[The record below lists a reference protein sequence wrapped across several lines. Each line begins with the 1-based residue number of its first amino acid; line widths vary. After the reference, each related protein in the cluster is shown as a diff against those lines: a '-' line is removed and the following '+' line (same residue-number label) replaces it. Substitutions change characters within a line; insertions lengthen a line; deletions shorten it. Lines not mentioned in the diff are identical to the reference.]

1 MMRAVKLFALSVVL
15 AVASLPVLGAQQP
28 VFGGFYGFGD
38 SLADNGNVFLAT
50 QQAGFNPAIPPSVD
64 PHQTYFA
71 GRFSNG
77 PVAFE
82 YLVQL
87 LSNGTASL
95 RPYLAAPDLA
105 STNTVNFAF
114 GGSGT
119 GFINASPGGFP
130 VVGLRGQVVL
140 FAGGLGG
147 RAPSPNAVYGII
159 SGANDYLGNQPLDP
173 SEVVGNIGDA
183 IQSLYVLGARK
194 VIVLNLPDLGKIP
207 LTINSPQSA
216 LLSQLSAT
224 HNKLLAKKL
233 KQLANSL
240 RQLDLIAVDV
250 NAVLQQIPPGV
261 DPFTP
266 ALAALVSPA
275 AAVCLFV
282 DPSSCPNAPAAAFNN
297 LTLPYVFWD
306 AEHPTTGVHFALAQH
321 LFARLT
327 E

>member
-1 MMRAVKLFALSVVL
+1 
-15 AVASLPVLGAQQP
+15 
-28 VFGGFYGFGD
+28 
-38 SLADNGNVFLAT
+38 
-50 QQAGFNPAIPPSVD
+50 
-64 PHQTYFA
+64 
-71 GRFSNG
+71 
-77 PVAFE
+77 
-82 YLVQL
+82 
-87 LSNGTASL
+87 
-95 RPYLAAPDLA
+95 
-105 STNTVNFAF
+105 
-114 GGSGT
+114 
-119 GFINASPGGFP
+119 
-130 VVGLRGQVVL
+130 
-140 FAGGLGG
+140 
-147 RAPSPNAVYGII
+147 
-159 SGANDYLGNQPLDP
+159 
-173 SEVVGNIGDA
+173 
-183 IQSLYVLGARK
+183 